1 MARWTPDRVAR
12 LGFLAGCGFTVA
24 SIMSDGLV
32 AARSKRAV
40 RTDAS
45 RWHVP
50 IGGDGGLPV
59 ALSPPISAGSTP
71 AARAHG
77 TTSAE
82 LALTVLRIV
91 VRDNLSEAVI
101 DDGDP

>member
-1 MARWTPDRVAR
+1 MA
-12 LGFLAGCGFTVA
+12 GFRSRYLA
-24 SIMSDGLV
+24 
-32 AARSKRAV
+32 
-40 RTDAS
+40 
-45 RWHVP
+45 
-50 IGGDGGLPV
+50 
-59 ALSPPISAGSTP
+59 PISAGSTP

-91 VRDNLSEAVI
+91 VRDNLGEAVI